1 MIEIITGKTF
11 LIHCARQTS
20 AGVAVP
26 FETGQTLRAALRET
40 PAGSKLL
47 DVTATI
53 TAETEEFDLSLTDE
67 QTATLP
73 EPRQFGAVRFLW
85 LDVDVIDGTDI
96 LPLIVNEQISV
107 KAGVTQAEVAP

>member
-1 MIEIITGKTF
+1 MIEIVTGKTWSV
-11 LIHCARQTS
+11 HCKRQTS

-40 PAGSKLL
+40 PAGNKLL

-53 TAETEEFDLSLTDE
+53 TAGTEEFDLSLTDE

-73 EPRQFGAVRFLW
+73 APRQFGAVRFLW

-96 LPLIVNEQISV
+96 LPMIVGEKV
-107 KAGVTQAEVAP
+107 GCLAGVTKAEVTP